1 MTEVIPAQA
10 LIKVTYTIQTAAM
23 NIHLTKEELEVFEA
37 IKYLPAVSII
47 LPFEP
52 VMSLK
57 SELKHQLKIIQEK
70 VELELIKNYPAD
82 KAVPV
87 IVKLQN
93 LIHNLNFNTRKKA
106 LAIFVSPVV
115 EKVFYLD
122 IPVSEKIIIDESF
135 EIRDL
140 VSCKKQVIQYLVFLL
155 SAESSRMYLGNCSKF
170 ILIKSNLQ
178 ENSDTPEND
187 LPERTGNFSDPEK
200 LKEIKLDKF
209 LQHLDQDLSII
220 LNAYPLP
227 VFVLGA
233 EKVLGHFKKITR
245 HEKNLVQFVHGNYL
259 DASETEIREVMKP
272 YVSDWREMK
281 ERALLLQLEQAKGDK
296 KLEYGIRQVW
306 KAATQKN
313 CHLLLVEKNFI
324 YPAHQ
329 GPEPESIS
337 REDFSLNNPF
347 YIKDAVDDVMEK
359 VLEAGGDIEFV
370 RDGILNQYGHIA
382 LIRFY

>member
-1 MTEVIPAQA
+1 
-10 LIKVTYTIQTAAM
+10 M
-23 NIHLTKEELEVFEA
+23 NIDVSREEQELFGA

-57 SELKHQLKIIQEK
+57 TELAHQLKIIQEK
-70 VELELIKNYPAD
+70 VERELIKNYPAD

-93 LIHNLNFNTRKKA
+93 LIHHLNYNTRKKA

-122 IPVSEKIIIDESF
+122 IEVNEKVIIDESF

-140 VSCKKQVIQYLVFLL
+140 IYNKKQIIQYLVFLV
-155 SAESSRMYLGNCSKF
+155 SAELSKMYLGNCSKF
-170 ILIKSNLQ
+170 ILIKSNL
-178 ENSDTPEND
+178 PENLD
-187 LPERTGNFSDPEK
+187 DCETGLSERTGNFSDPEK
-200 LKEIKLDKF
+200 LKEVRMDKF
-209 LQHLDQDLSII
+209 LHHLDQDLELI
-220 LNAYPLP
+220 LKAYPLP
-227 VFVLGA
+227 VFVLGTDKA
-233 EKVLGHFKKITR
+233 LGHFRNITR
-245 HEKNLVQFVHGNYL
+245 NEQSLVQFIPGNYL
-259 DASETEIREVMKP
+259 HTPESEIREIMAP
-272 YVSDWREMK
+272 YTRHWQEMK
-281 ERALLLQLEQAKGDK
+281 EKALLLQIQQAMSEN

-306 KAATQKN
+306 KAASQKRGR
-313 CHLLLVEKNFI
+313 LLLVEKNFI

-329 GPEPESIS
+329 GAEPESIS
-337 REDFSLNNPF
+337 RADFSLNNPF

-370 RDGILNQYGHIA
+370 GDDLLKAFGRIA
-382 LIRFY
+382 LIRYY

>member
-1 MTEVIPAQA
+1 
-10 LIKVTYTIQTAAM
+10 M
-23 NIHLTKEELEVFEA
+23 NIHVSREEQELFGA

-57 SELKHQLKIIQEK
+57 TELAHQLKIIQEK
-70 VELELIKNYPAD
+70 VERELIKNYPAD

-93 LIHNLNFNTRKKA
+93 LIHHLNYNTRKKA

-122 IPVSEKIIIDESF
+122 IEVNEKVIIDESF

-140 VSCKKQVIQYLVFLL
+140 IGNKKQIIQYLVFMI
-155 SAESSRMYLGNCSKF
+155 SAELSKMYLGNCSKF
-170 ILIKSNLQ
+170 ILIKSNLP
-178 ENSDTPEND
+178 ENMDGEIEQQGGKGSYSDT
-187 LPERTGNFSDPEK
+187 EK
-200 LKEIKLDKF
+200 LKEVRTEKF
-209 LQHLDQDLSII
+209 LHHLDQDLGLI
-220 LNAYPLP
+220 LKAYPLP
-227 VFVLGA
+227 VFVLGTD
-233 EKVLGHFKKITR
+233 KTLGYFRKITR
-245 HEKNLVQFVHGNYL
+245 NEQSLVQYIPGNYL
-259 DASETEIREVMKP
+259 QTPESEIREIMAP
-272 YVSDWREMK
+272 YTRHWHEMK
-281 ERALLLQLEQAKGDK
+281 EKSLLLQIQQAMSEN

-306 KAATQKN
+306 KAASQKRGR
-313 CHLLLVEKNFI
+313 LLLVEKNFI

-329 GPEPESIS
+329 GAEPESIS

-370 RDGILNQYGHIA
+370 GDDLLKAFGRIA
-382 LIRFY
+382 LIRYY